1 MTYSI
6 AAPLLYKEVVVKNL
20 TRFFLGVDDP
30 ARPHHPSCIT
40 HRSIQPHLCHQLRKK
55 DGSPYICYRHRD
67 YLVPTT
73 AFAFHHKRELLAK
86 VEALHFCP
94 WADEDICDDI
104 DSADSTDS
112 TDSTDCLSEDGEH
125 VAPAKVCDCQRH
137 EVVPECTK
145 DVMGLINPLP
155 ALKRASVDRWTKDAH
170 WTMNHILDN
179 IPTICRISETD
190 PTTISSVCR
199 AFEDRLTD
207 NIPRIRCRFLCRHI
221 GDGPSPIYPCEIP
234 GDVEL
239 NILHDL
245 DFDEFYAHLVVGA
258 TNIVPIVSKDHITA
272 IGWIEEMYVTIAI
285 DLSCIVEYWTDLY
298 TLDVIGRT
306 FIRYVVE
313 RDENDH
319 RPEAVNDLTRGM
331 VQILEQTL
339 ASFFTVPRDLEV
351 GLDVCWADEEGDC
364 PACQPD
370 TCHPAYKTDSV
381 CNHLSRQEYD
391 QRQKA

>member
-6 AAPLLYKEVVVKNL
+6 AAPLLYKEVVVNNL
-20 TRFFLGVDDP
+20 SRFFLGVDGP
-30 ARPHHPSCIT
+30 VRPHHPNCIT
-40 HRSIQPHLCHQLRKK
+40 HRTIQPHLCHQLRKK
-55 DGSPYICYRHRD
+55 DGSLYICYRHKD
-67 YLVPTT
+67 YLVLTT

-94 WADEDICDDI
+94 WADEEIYDHI
-104 DSADSTDS
+104 DS
-112 TDSTDCLSEDGEH
+112 TDSTDCLSEEGDH
-125 VAPAKVCDCQRH
+125 VAQAKVCDCQRY
-137 EVVPECTK
+137 EVAPICTK
-145 DVMGLINPLP
+145 DVTGHINPLP
-155 ALKRASVDRWTKDAH
+155 TLQRASVDRWTKDAH

-179 IPTICRISETD
+179 IPAICRISETD

-199 AFEDRLTD
+199 AFENRLTD

-221 GDGPSPIYPCEIP
+221 GNGPAPMYPCETP

-245 DFDEFYAHLVVGA
+245 DFDEYYAHLVVGT

-272 IGWIEEMYVTIAI
+272 LDWIEEMYVTIAI

-298 TLDVIGRT
+298 TPDVIGRT

-319 RPEAVNDLTRGM
+319 RFSIYTQSYGATSKPTFSTRPTSVPMVRISYPTRKITRTSTSTRGATISHNIYSSNTSM
-331 VQILEQTL
+331 
-339 ASFFTVPRDLEV
+339 
-351 GLDVCWADEEGDC
+351 
-364 PACQPD
+364 
-370 TCHPAYKTDSV
+370 
-381 CNHLSRQEYD
+381 
-391 QRQKA
+391 